1 MVLIG
6 MLLFLLFPL
15 WGIWLVFSMFFGN
28 TFLTPKKIIHIVR
41 TKHQF
46 RKNKDAYYML
56 LVQKV
61 PYFGKLTQEQQTVFY
76 RRIRKFISNKAFV
89 PVEMPEVKPE
99 DKVLIAAAA
108 IQLTFGLDVFI
119 LTRFHTIYVYPDV
132 YYNPTTKHKHK
143 GEVNMHGTIKLSIKD
158 FHRGNSIA
166 NDGINLGL
174 HEMAHALRVEQ
185 FLEQDSDDFFN
196 SYFSKIAGAIHEEIS
211 NVENEEFIRE
221 YGKSNVHEFF
231 AVCVENFFE
240 RPKKFKVLM
249 PELYAH
255 FVLLLNQDPEASSFS
270 VASNRNFTDNQSE
283 QVSDRGELLFSK
295 SSSRYIFF
303 LLAILG
309 VFVKTFPNYEF
320 AVFLVVIYLILLLV
334 STKKVFFYSNGI
346 ALKSWYM
353 KTPSY
358 YSFSRIVLVLITN
371 PNFHHFCIKY
381 RIASRISS
389 KVIRLKLD
397 DSERKQLQNL
407 LQSHKI
413 GVKEVGRF

>member
-6 MLLFLLFPL
+6 MLLFLLFPI
-15 WGIWLVFSMFFGN
+15 WGLWLVFSMFFGN

-41 TKHQF
+41 TKYQF

-56 LVQKV
+56 LIQKV

-89 PVEMPEVKPE
+89 PVEMPEVNPE

-132 YYNPTTKHKHK
+132 YHNPTTKHKHK
-143 GEVNMHGTIKLSIKD
+143 GEVNMHGTIKLSLKD
-158 FHRGNSIA
+158 FHHGNKIVH
-166 NDGINLGL
+166 DGVNLGL

-196 SYFSKIAGAIHEEIS
+196 SYFSKIAGAMREEIS
-211 NVENEEFIRE
+211 NIENEEFIRE

-240 RPKKFKVLM
+240 RPTKFKVLM

-270 VASNRNFTDNQSE
+270 IASSRNLTDIPTE
-283 QVSDRGELLFSK
+283 QVSDHGELLFRK
-295 SSSRYIFF
+295 SSSRFVFF
-303 LLAILG
+303 LFAILG
-309 VFVKTFPNYEF
+309 VYIKTFPNYEF
-320 AVFLVVIYLILLLV
+320 VVFLFVIYLILLAV
-334 STKKVFFYSNGI
+334 TSKEVFFYTNGI
-346 ALKSWYM
+346 ALKSWYE
-353 KTPSY
+353 KSPSFY
-358 YSFSRIVLVLITN
+358 YFSRIVLVLITN
-371 PNFHHFCIKY
+371 PNFHHFCVKY
-381 RIASRISS
+381 RVASRISS
-389 KVIRLKLD
+389 KVIRIKLD
-397 DSERKQLQNL
+397 DSERKHLLKL

-413 GVKEVGRF
+413 GIKEVGRF